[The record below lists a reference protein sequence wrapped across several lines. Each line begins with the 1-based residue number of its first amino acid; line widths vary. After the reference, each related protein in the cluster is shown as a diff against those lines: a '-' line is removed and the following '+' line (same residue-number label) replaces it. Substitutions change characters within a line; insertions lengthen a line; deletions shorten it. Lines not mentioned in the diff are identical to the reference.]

1 MIIPAFCMHENKDA
15 DQQRG
20 NRLAEQ
26 RLCFRYTGNKLPLV
40 PTPDISSL
48 YVSLLAKQPDLCRT
62 DIAGNPKEKFY
73 SGATYIMHTLYHIK
87 QPKTLLCAIA
97 VR

>member
-1 MIIPAFCMHENKDA
+1 MRENKDA

-20 NRLAEQ
+20 NRVVDQ
-26 RLCFRYTGNKLPLV
+26 RLCFRDTGNKLPLI
-40 PTPDISSL
+40 PISDILSLCVSS
-48 YVSLLAKQPDLCRT
+48 LAKQPDLCRT
-62 DIAGNPKEKFY
+62 DIIGNPPKFFY
-73 SGATYIMHTLYHIK
+73 RGATYIMHTLYHTK